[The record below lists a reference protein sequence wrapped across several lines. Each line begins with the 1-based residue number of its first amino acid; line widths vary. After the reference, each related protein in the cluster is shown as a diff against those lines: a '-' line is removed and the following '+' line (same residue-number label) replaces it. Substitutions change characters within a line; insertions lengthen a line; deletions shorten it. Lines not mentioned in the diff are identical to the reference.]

1 MASTDAAAAPG
12 ESLDVRPI
20 DADESERVW
29 PLSVEAGWN
38 QNLADW
44 RFMLGAGRGF
54 GCIGPD
60 GGWQASSLVLPLGR
74 QLAWIS
80 MVLVTKD
87 RRRGGVGTGLLK
99 RCIDEVRAAGAV
111 AGLDATEQGRPI
123 YLPLGFRD
131 LYPIAR
137 WHFDA
142 VTGAAM
148 PPPAGVAL
156 RPVAVADLPRLA
168 LYDRPLSGMER
179 PSILAHLALRQPGRA
194 WVAEDAAGKIVGYA
208 LGREGRVATSLG
220 PVVADSEAIALA
232 LIGRAATAAPG
243 PFIIDVPS
251 AHAAVRPWLEA
262 QGAVTPRGYMRMTLG
277 TADRLDDPSHVFA
290 LAGPELG

>member
-1 MASTDAAAAPG
+1 MAPTEA
-12 ESLDVRPI
+12 LDVQPI
-20 DADESERVW
+20 DAALSEAVW

-54 GCIGPD
+54 GCVGPD
-60 GGWQASSLVLPLGR
+60 GRWQASSLVLPLG
-74 QLAWIS
+74 QKLAWIS
-80 MVLVTKD
+80 MVLVTRD

-99 RCIDEVRAAGAV
+99 RCIDEVRSAGAV

-123 YLPLGFRD
+123 YLPLGFHD

-142 VTGAAM
+142 ASDVVQ
-148 PPPAGVAL
+148 PPAGVTLRAL
-156 RPVAVADLPRLA
+156 GPADLPRLA
-168 LYDRPLSGMER
+168 LYDRPLTGMER

-194 WVAEDAAGKIVGYA
+194 WIAEDTAGKTVGYV

-220 PVVADSEAIALA
+220 PVVADNEAIALA
-232 LIGRAATAAPG
+232 LISKAAAAAPG
-243 PFIIDVPS
+243 PFIIDVPVLHR
-251 AHAAVRPWLEA
+251 AMRGWLER

-277 TADRLDDPSHVFA
+277 DAKGLDDATHVFA

>member
-1 MASTDAAAAPG
+1 MASIETPN
-12 ESLDVRPI
+12 EVLDVRPI
-20 DADESERVW
+20 DASHCEAVW

-54 GCIGPD
+54 GCVGPD
-60 GGWQASSLVLPLGR
+60 GRWQASSLILPLG
-74 QLAWIS
+74 QKLAWIS
-80 MVLVTKD
+80 MVLVTKE

-99 RCIDEVRAAGAV
+99 RCIDEVRSAGAV

-137 WHFDA
+137 WHFDEARDTA
-142 VTGAAM
+142 VA
-148 PPPAGVAL
+148 PPHGVTL
-156 RPVAVADLPRLA
+156 RPVAAADLAKLA
-168 LYDRPLSGMER
+168 LYDRPLTGMER
-179 PSILAHLALRQPGRA
+179 PAILAHLALRQPGQA
-194 WVAEDAAGKIVGYA
+194 WFAEDGAGKIVGFV
-208 LGREGRVATSLG
+208 LGREGRMATSLG

-232 LIGRAATAAPG
+232 LIVKSAAAAPG
-243 PFIIDVPS
+243 PFIIDVPV
-251 AHAAVRPWLEA
+251 AHRAVRAWLDA

-277 TADRLDDPSHVFA
+277 EAKGLDDAAHVFA

>member
-1 MASTDAAAAPG
+1 MAPTEA
-12 ESLDVRPI
+12 LDVQPI
-20 DADESERVW
+20 DAALSEAVW

-54 GCIGPD
+54 GCVGPD
-60 GGWQASSLVLPLGR
+60 GRWQASSLVLPLG
-74 QLAWIS
+74 QKLAWIS
-80 MVLVTKD
+80 MVLVTRD

-99 RCIDEVRAAGAV
+99 RCIDEVRSAGAV

-123 YLPLGFRD
+123 YLPLGFHD

-142 VTGAAM
+142 ASDVVQ
-148 PPPAGVAL
+148 PPAGVTLRAL
-156 RPVAVADLPRLA
+156 GPADLPRLA
-168 LYDRPLSGMER
+168 LYDRPLTGMER

-194 WVAEDAAGKIVGYA
+194 WIAEDTAGKTVGYV

-220 PVVADSEAIALA
+220 PVVADNEAIALA
-232 LIGRAATAAPG
+232 LISKAAAAAPG
-243 PFIIDVPS
+243 PFIIDVPVV
-251 AHAAVRPWLEA
+251 HRAVRGWLER

-277 TADRLDDPSHVFA
+277 DAKGLDDATHVFA